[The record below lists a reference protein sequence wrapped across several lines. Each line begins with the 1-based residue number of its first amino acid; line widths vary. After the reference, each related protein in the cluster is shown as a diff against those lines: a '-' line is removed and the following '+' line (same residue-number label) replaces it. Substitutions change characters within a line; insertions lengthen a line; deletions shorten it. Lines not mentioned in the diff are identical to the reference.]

1 MSSVRLTGALLFLPI
16 PVVLA
21 LYLRRPLGLAPSI
34 VLGVGIMVSHR
45 FVARPFMDRGLS
57 RRCYWCGR
65 DLDGPGADASFVSR
79 GEPVAARACDARHA
93 DDTIAFARAVGRARV
108 PLAALIVL
116 PVLVYLGIAVLAI
129 VHRSPLAMDNAA
141 WLFKVPVA
149 SAVVALSFL
158 WPLGRRTDAPPSI
171 DFPPHNLALLGVR
184 NTLWIF
190 RIVGLIWL
198 GQAVL
203 AGARAISG

>member
-1 MSSVRLTGALLFLPI
+1 
-16 PVVLA
+16 
-21 LYLRRPLGLAPSI
+21 
-34 VLGVGIMVSHR
+34 
-45 FVARPFMDRGLS
+45 
-57 RRCYWCGR
+57 
-65 DLDGPGADASFVSR
+65 
-79 GEPVAARACDARHA
+79 
-93 DDTIAFARAVGRARV
+93 
-108 PLAALIVL
+108 
-116 PVLVYLGIAVLAI
+116 
-129 VHRSPLAMDNAA
+129 
-141 WLFKVPVA
+141 VPVA